1 MVTTLPKD
9 ARICR
14 DCSNLVTTD
23 ASCPLC
29 DQPTLQHPDSE
40 QREHYCVDCADGPF
54 RSETLH
60 LVTWNENAYLQ
71 TDDGDL
77 SCLCAECHKAREAD
91 AL

>member
-1 MVTTLPKD
+1 MTNPLT

-29 DQPTLQHPDSE
+29 SAQTTEHPE
-40 QREHYCVDCADGPF
+40 REEIGYCQECADGPF
-54 RSETLH
+54 PIHTLH
-60 LVTWNENAYLQ
+60 LVTWNEDPYVQ

-77 SCLCAECHKAREAD
+77 YCRCQKCHAELEGTFK
-91 AL
+91 